1 MDIEKINGKY
11 LFDQKLIESIA
22 TSEKPFY
29 VIGVDAYDKEVFA
42 YCLFRKKE
50 NGIEVLVSKRMK
62 DEEEF
67 RKDVETL
74 AKIFEADVYKT
85 K

>member
-1 MDIEKINGKY
+1 MDMKKVNSEY

-29 VIGVDAYDKEVFA
+29 AIGVDTYDKDVFA
-42 YCLFRKKE
+42 YCLFRKK
-50 NGIEVLVSKRMK
+50 GGDIEVLVSKSVK
-62 DEEEF
+62 DEIEF

-74 AKIFEADVYKT
+74 AKIFEADVYET